1 MMEHLGSPLYMAPE
15 ILWGIPYD
23 DRCDI
28 YSLGCLL
35 YNLVTGQYPFF
46 AEEINILMK
55 KI

>member
-1 MMEHLGSPLYMAPE
+1 MAPE

-23 DRCDI
+23 SKCDI
-28 YSLGCLL
+28 YSLGCLFF
-35 YNLVTGQYPFF
+35 NLITGQYPYF